1 MAVSLTILRMFPARC
16 GLRSACA
23 PAENTETLSLG
34 STVPGD
40 VLESISP
47 KSWTFPELPISRTDD
62 SRAPVKQTTPGE
74 TCSAGGCK

>member
-1 MAVSLTILRMFPARC
+1 
-16 GLRSACA
+16 
-23 PAENTETLSLG
+23 
-34 STVPGD
+34 